1 MVYNRVYTK
10 LPPKIQHKILCLPP
24 SFQTAVRFAKSHTT
38 THVFPHSSKLPW
50 NIIFKMDLQTTAII
64 HFPDKEGEQ
73 QFIFDRSI
81 YYCLLRKILYIKGR
95 AADSEL
101 VS

>member
-1 MVYNRVYTK
+1 
-10 LPPKIQHKILCLPP
+10 
-24 SFQTAVRFAKSHTT
+24 
-38 THVFPHSSKLPW
+38 
-50 NIIFKMDLQTTAII
+50 MDLQTTAII

-95 AADSEL
+95 EADSEL
-101 VS
+101 VD